1 MCSLVLKE
9 TIDYYI
15 ANRST
20 TYSVMLD
27 ATKAFDRVQYCKLF
41 RKLIDRKLPLV
52 IIRFLLNMYTVHEVR
67 VEWNGHYS
75 RWFNIQNGVKQG
87 GVLSTVLFCIYIDGL
102 LSALRTAWFWLPY
115 RSHVCWSSSICR

>member
-9 TIDYYI
+9 TIDYYR

-27 ATKAFDRVQYCKLF
+27 ATKAFDRVQYCKMF

-52 IIRFLLNMYTVHEVR
+52 IIRFLLNMYTVHEVGLR
-67 VEWNGHYS
+67 VE
-75 RWFNIQNGVKQG
+75 
-87 GVLSTVLFCIYIDGL
+87 
-102 LSALRTAWFWLPY
+102 
-115 RSHVCWSSSICR
+115 